1 LDGDREHET
10 AAVDLVG
17 LFREHAGGLAGVVRA
32 VLGPLCDAQEV
43 LQEAFLRA
51 WQGRERLRAAR
62 DPKAWVF
69 VLTMNLARD
78 LRRHARRRESTSALT
93 ETKAMELST
102 REPGP
107 HELLLGREALG
118 RARVA
123 IAALAE
129 EDKEVFLLRTSAGL
143 SFEGIAT
150 ALGIPVGTA
159 KTRMRRAL
167 HRLRRELAA
176 SDPDMREI
184 EIDGGAR

>member
-1 LDGDREHET
+1 MDEDRKRA

-32 VLGPLCDAQEV
+32 VLGPLCDVQEV
-43 LQEAFLRA
+43 LQEAFLHA
-51 WQGRERLRAAR
+51 WQGRERLNEAH
-62 DPKAWVF
+62 DPRAWVF

-78 LRRHARRRESTSALT
+78 LRRRTRRQGRTSALT
-93 ETKAMELST
+93 ETDAMELST

-107 HELLLGREALG
+107 QEMLLGREAVG
-118 RARVA
+118 RARMA
-123 IAALAE
+123 IAALSE

-143 SFEGIAT
+143 SFEAIGA

-167 HRLRRELAA
+167 HRLRRELTPAVPETNEV
-176 SDPDMREI
+176 DLE
-184 EIDGGAR
+184 GGTR